1 MANANTNIHRKRLP
15 MKMPGTVCKALIE
28 KACKASHRFVIS
40 FITQQSLTNSPTS
53 PEAGGGE
60 SIQMS
65 NPAW

>member
-1 MANANTNIHRKRLP
+1 

-28 KACKASHRFVIS
+28 KACQASQRFFIS
-40 FITQQSLTNSPTS
+40 FYNLTIFNNSPTS

>member
-40 FITQQSLTNSPTS
+40 FYNSTIFNKEPDITRSWRRRKYSD
-53 PEAGGGE
+53 E
-60 SIQMS
+60 
-65 NPAW
+65 